1 MKTSTLC
8 LALGGLVLAVSI
20 KAAQIPTAW
29 AELVPNARV
38 PREGVLSGGQ
48 PSPEQL
54 EAVQEAGFRT
64 VINLRAPGEPH
75 TAEEPELVDRLG
87 LDYLSIPV
95 RGAAGMTEDNAR
107 ALAKALEES
116 EGPVLLHC
124 SSGNRIGGLFALMA
138 FYVDGKGVEEAIEI
152 GLASGMTR
160 LEPAVRQHLRTAD
173 QDR

>member
-1 MKTSTLC
+1 MKKTS
-8 LALGGLVLAVSI
+8 LALVLGGLALVLAATGPEV
-20 KAAQIPTAW
+20 PPEW

-54 EAVQEAGFRT
+54 EAIQEAGFRT

-95 RGAAGMTEDNAR
+95 RGAAGMTEENAR